1 MSRRSSAAA
10 ACIAV
15 VSLLLVAGA
24 GPAAAATRAKCPRG
38 TLPVLKGSGA
48 KAKVVRKGRRL
59 SCKRP
64 AKLGRSAFTRP
75 AASPA
80 SQLTATADQLTQA
93 LAVNPAAFGR
103 ISRRVGAARTRAL
116 TRLALGSWRTRSA
129 RAGAAS
135 AIAHAADDGIHLSE
149 TFGGDKGVSGS
160 VKLDAGSVTDGGRL
174 GLQATGSLE
183 VGVTAEGLK
192 DLAPGA
198 LPPGTSGR
206 VKLDLAFNDAPAAC
220 PNASGKVAGKLSGS
234 VKATITISGP
244 SGTESQFASAALDV
258 SYELTVGEDARWH
271 TIDKVDAQ
279 SAFAF
284 GGSKKGTETWRGRRL
299 GTGFGQQGIFSP
311 GADFSK
317 SFSEQTSHFDTTS
330 GGIFGPHTSVKWSTG
345 PTAWDIQSISN
356 LKGMIATSIATDYL
370 TLAAVEYI
378 RGIAAPRL
386 EQHWYDEE
394 ACLKLDGTP
403 AAAKLRAGETT
414 KVTAKN
420 AKAADGTPVKTSLTA
435 SGVAS
440 FTPGSATMS
449 AGATFDFTLTAP
461 NETPT
466 HASWKV
472 VALSRAGKKTVDG
485 TLGDQPGYDIALD
498 DHETG
503 TFATHSGAGRL
514 VSKLHLDP
522 VAQSDPAAWTASAPL
537 TWSELTAQPSPD
549 LAANCALI
557 NPVTGGAWTVHATQ
571 TGPDEI
577 TVKLDFTTDTRV
589 LWTMHCEFPSPPDPP
604 NIVNTDGLLGVNV
617 VALKPVT
624 FTVPVTGGS
633 IPIAGEVVDGTDGL
647 RSSGTITVTPAG

>member
-15 VSLLLVAGA
+15 LSLLLVAGA

-48 KAKVVRKGRRL
+48 KAKVVRRGRRL

-64 AKLGRSAFTRP
+64 AKLERSAFTRP

-93 LAVNPAAFGR
+93 LAVNPAAFSG
-103 ISRRVGAARTRAL
+103 ISRRVGAPRARAL
-116 TRLALGSWRTRSA
+116 TRLALSSWRTQSA
-129 RAGAAS
+129 RAGTAS
-135 AIAHAADDGIHLSE
+135 ARARAAADDGIHLSQ
-149 TFGGDKGVSGS
+149 TFDGGKGVTGS
-160 VKLDAGSVTDGGRL
+160 VKLDAGSVTDGGKL

-192 DLAPGA
+192 DLAPGT
-198 LPPGTSGR
+198 LPPGTSGK
-206 VKLDLAFNDAPAAC
+206 VKLELAFNDAPAAC
-220 PNASGKVAGKLSGS
+220 PNAAGKVAGKLSGS
-234 VKATITISGP
+234 VKATITITGP
-244 SGTESQFASAALDV
+244 SGTETQFASAALDV

-284 GGSKKGTETWRGRRL
+284 GGSKKGTETWRARRL
-299 GTGFGQQGIFSP
+299 GSGFEHDGVLSP

-317 SFSEQTSHFDTTS
+317 AITQQATHFDTS
-330 GGIFGPHTSVKWSTG
+330 AGGIFGPHTSVKWSTG

-356 LKGMIATSIATDYL
+356 LKGMIVTSIATDYL
-370 TLAAVEYI
+370 TIAALEYI

-386 EQHWYDEE
+386 EKHWYDEE
-394 ACLKLDGTP
+394 ACLKLVGQP
-403 AAAKLRAGETT
+403 AVAKLKAAQTT
-414 KVTAKN
+414 KVTTKN
-420 AKAADGTPVKTSLTA
+420 AKAADGTPVKTNLTA

-440 FTPGSATMS
+440 FTPGSMTMP
-449 AGATFDFTLTAP
+449 AGGSFDFTLTAP

-503 TFATHSGAGRL
+503 TFATHTAAGRL
-514 VSKLHLDP
+514 ASTLHLDP
-522 VAQSDPAAWTASAPL
+522 VAGSDPAAWTASAPL
-537 TWSELTAQPSPD
+537 TWSELTGQASPD
-549 LAANCALI
+549 LPECSLI
-557 NPVTGGAWTVHATQ
+557 APISSGAWTVDAKQ

-577 TVKLDFTTDTRV
+577 TVTLDFRSNPRV
-589 LWTMHCEFPSPPDPP
+589 TWTLECTNPDPP
-604 NIVNTDGLLGVNV
+604 YIVDSPGLLGVNV

-624 FTVPVTGGS
+624 FTVPVTGGTV
-633 IPIAGEVVDGTDGL
+633 PISGEVVDSTQGL

>member
-1 MSRRSSAAA
+1 MNPRSCAVA
-10 ACIAV
+10 ACIV
-15 VSLLLVAGA
+15 VLSVLLAAGA

-59 SCKRP
+59 TCRRP
-64 AKLGRSAFTRP
+64 AKLKRSAFTRP
-75 AASPA
+75 ATSAGSE
-80 SQLTATADQLTQA
+80 LTATAEQLTQA
-93 LAVNPAAFGR
+93 LVVNPAAFGR

-116 TRLALGSWRTRSA
+116 TRLALSSWRTQSA

-135 AIAHAADDGIHLSE
+135 ARARAAADDGIHLSQ
-149 TFGGDKGVSGS
+149 TFGDKGVSGS
-160 VKLDAGSVTDGGRL
+160 VKLDANSVTDGGKL

-192 DLAPGA
+192 DLAPGT
-198 LPPGTSGR
+198 LPPGTSGK
-206 VKLDLAFNDAPAAC
+206 VKLEIAFNDAPAAC

-234 VKATITISGP
+234 VKATITTTGP
-244 SGTESQFASAALDV
+244 GGTETQFASAALDV

-299 GTGFGQQGIFSP
+299 GGGFGEQGIFSP

-317 SFSEQTSHFDTTS
+317 AFGEQTSHFDTTA

-356 LKGMIATSIATDYL
+356 LKGMIVTSIATDYL
-370 TLAAVEYI
+370 TLASLEYI

-386 EQHWYDEE
+386 EKHWYDDE
-394 ACLKLDGTP
+394 ACLKLDGRP
-403 AAAKLRAGETT
+403 AAAKLKAAETT

-420 AKAADGTPVKTSLTA
+420 AKAADGTPVRTSLTG

-440 FTPGSATMS
+440 FTPGSATMP
-449 AGATFDFTLTAP
+449 AGGSFDFTLTAP
-461 NETPT
+461 NQTPT

-503 TFATHSGAGRL
+503 TFATHTAAGRL

-537 TWSELTAQPSPD
+537 TWSE
-549 LAANCALI
+549 
-557 NPVTGGAWTVHATQ
+557 VTGASNIPECSLVDPLSNGAWTVNAKQ

-577 TVKLDFTTDTRV
+577 TVTLDFSADTRV
-589 LWTMHCEFPSPPDPP
+589 LWTIHCVFPNPPGPDTITDSP
-604 NIVNTDGLLGVNV
+604 GQLGVNV
-617 VALKPVT
+617 VALKPLS
-624 FTVPVTGGS
+624 FTVPAAGGTV
-633 IPIAGEVVDGTDGL
+633 PIAGEVVDGTDGL
-647 RSSGTITVTPAG
+647 RSSGTITVTPAAG